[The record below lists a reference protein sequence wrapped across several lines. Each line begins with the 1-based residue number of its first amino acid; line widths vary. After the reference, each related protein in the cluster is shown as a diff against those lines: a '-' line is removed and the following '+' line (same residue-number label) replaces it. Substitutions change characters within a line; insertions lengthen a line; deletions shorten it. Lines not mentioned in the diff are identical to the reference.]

1 MKQIQIVVYENL
13 STYFQQ
19 NRDKRI
25 NEDLMKKKKTLLE
38 NSVQTFLR
46 FYTFYRYTQTLHN
59 TSYTDQLKSLSSTI
73 SFNWA
78 RKF

>member
-1 MKQIQIVVYENL
+1 
-13 STYFQQ
+13 
-19 NRDKRI
+19 
-25 NEDLMKKKKTLLE
+25 MKKKKTLLE